1 MVGDL
6 KLPAAFVTDS
16 ATGIT
21 GNALALDDKEFEHFL
36 TYTTGSE
43 MKALEKD
50 GLWEPSSAP
59 ESLFQGEAGRAW
71 SWAVADKGLPHRIL
85 GYNEI

>member
-1 MVGDL
+1 
-6 KLPAAFVTDS
+6 
-16 ATGIT
+16 
-21 GNALALDDKEFEHFL
+21 
-36 TYTTGSE
+36 

-71 SWAVADKGLPHRIL
+71 SWAVADKRLPHRIL